1 MKDCKKNILNKEF
14 IAKLPSYSPL
24 SMLIRFTV
32 VSLVGILAIRFI
44 MLAVD
49 PVPELLDI
57 EPRPRLKDYLL
68 IIFAFNLLAE
78 SNIILDIILEK
89 YLPIPE
95 KIKFRLAIHSFA
107 GIALIVLVYKFIRFL
122 VPDYDVVGKV
132 PFLLGVAMGLIFVNM
147 MSTSLILI
155 RFMDKWVYAQ
165 KRINEMKEEKLRMD
179 YTVLQDQINP
189 HFLFNNL
196 SVLKSLII
204 YDQETAVSFTQ
215 NFTDVYRY
223 VLKSKDKVLIG
234 LRDELKFI
242 DSYVSLHK
250 ERLGTGIDVQY
261 MIDKESAEK
270 NIAPLTLQLLVENAI
285 KHNEV
290 SKENPLLIEIT
301 TEKDK
306 LIVKNNLQIKESSYS
321 TFTGLSNLV
330 RRYELLEGGDIVV
343 EQNDLSFIVTVPL
356 L

>member
-1 MKDCKKNILNKEF
+1 MKDNKKKFLNKEF
-14 IAKLPSYSPL
+14 VAKLPSYSPL

-32 VSLVGILAIRFI
+32 VSIAGIIAIRFI
-44 MLAVD
+44 VLVAD
-49 PVPELLDI
+49 PLPELI
-57 EPRPRLKDYLL
+57 EIGPRLKDYLF
-68 IIFAFNLLAE
+68 IIFAFNLLGEA
-78 SNIILDIILEK
+78 NIVLDMILEK
-89 YLPIPE
+89 FLPIPE

-107 GIALIVLVYKFIRFL
+107 GITLIVAVFQLTKLLFPEYEQ
-122 VPDYDVVGKV
+122 VGKA
-132 PFLLGVAMGLIFVNM
+132 PFLLAVAMGLIFVNM
-147 MSTSLILI
+147 VSTSLILI
-155 RFMDKWVYAQ
+155 RFMDKWVYTE
-165 KRINEMKEEKLRMD
+165 KRIDAMKEEKLRMD

-204 YDQETAVSFTQ
+204 YDQETAISFTQ
-215 NFTDVYRY
+215 SFTDVYRY
-223 VLKSKDKVLIG
+223 VLKSKDKVLVG

>member
-1 MKDCKKNILNKEF
+1 MKECKKNILSKEF

-24 SMLIRFTV
+24 SMFLRFMV
-32 VSLVGILAIRFI
+32 VSITGIIAIRFI
-44 MLAVD
+44 MLVTEPPPEIVD
-49 PVPELLDI
+49 LG
-57 EPRPRLKDYLL
+57 PRFKDYLL

-89 YLPIPE
+89 FLPIPE
-95 KIKFRLAIHSFA
+95 KIKFRMAIHSFA
-107 GIALIVLVYKFIRFL
+107 GIVLIVTVFQLTKLLFPEYEH
-122 VPDYDVVGKV
+122 VGKA
-132 PFLLGVAMGLIFVNM
+132 PFLLAVAMGLIFVNM

-204 YDQETAVSFTQ
+204 YDQKTALSFTQ

-223 VLKSKDKVLIG
+223 VLKSKDKVLV
-234 LRDELKFI
+234 ELKEELHFI
-242 DSYVSLHK
+242 DSYIALHK
-250 ERLGTGIDVQY
+250 ERLGNGIDVQF
-261 MIDKESAEK
+261 MIEKGGVEK

-290 SKENPLLIEIT
+290 SKENPLSLEISS
-301 TEKDK
+301 DNDYV
-306 LIVKNNLQIKESSYS
+306 IVKNNLQLKESSYS
-321 TFTGLSNLV
+321 TKTGLSNLV
-330 RRYELLEGGDIVV
+330 KRYELLEGDDIIV
-343 EQNDLSFIVTVPL
+343 EQNDSFFIVKVPL